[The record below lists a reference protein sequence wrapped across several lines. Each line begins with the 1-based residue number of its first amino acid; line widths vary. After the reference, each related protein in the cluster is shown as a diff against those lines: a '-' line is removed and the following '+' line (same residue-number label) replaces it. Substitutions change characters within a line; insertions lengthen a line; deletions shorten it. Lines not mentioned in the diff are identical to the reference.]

1 MVMYINMRKIILLIR
16 SYNRPKYLETTLKS
30 VLESDI
36 DLCYKRYIYD
46 DASDDDKT
54 NNILINNEYIN
65 ISEKEFIVIK
75 DEVNQGCKMSYIKA
89 LNYIKDNN
97 DDDDFIIC
105 TIDNDVIVK
114 PDFISI
120 ILKEYDNIYVHYQTY
135 NILLT
140 GFNPTNAH
148 LNMMEEFESYY
159 RKETCGAVNFVFHKN
174 FVDFII
180 THWFEDLDWGII
192 WAMKDR
198 NMPLLCLKKSIIN
211 HIGYYGLNAQGYG
224 LVDEDINF

>member
-1 MVMYINMRKIILLIR
+1 MRKIILLIR
-16 SYNRPKYLETTLKS
+16 SYNRPEYLETTLKS

-54 NNILINNEYIN
+54 NNILINNDYIN
-65 ISEKEFIVIK
+65 ISKKEFIVIK
-75 DEVNQGCKMSYIKA
+75 DDVNHGCKMSYIKA

-97 DDDDFIIC
+97 DDDDFILC

-120 ILKEYDNIYVHYQTY
+120 ILKEYDNIYLQYQTY
-135 NILLT
+135 NFILT

-148 LNMMEEFESYY
+148 LTKWEEFESYY
-159 RKETCGAVNFVFHKN
+159 RKETCGAVNFVFHIS
-174 FVDFII
+174 FADFII
-180 THWFEDLDWGII
+180 TYWFEDLDWGVN

-198 NMPLLCLKKSIIN
+198 NMPLLCLKKSILN
-211 HIGYYGLNAQGYG
+211 HIGYYGINSGGYG
-224 LVDEDINF
+224 YIDEDLNF